1 MLQERVEVRQ
11 LNATDFRLDRKPYGI
26 VYSNEL
32 LDALA
37 IEPIVDIDGTLH
49 KVKVVPYTT
58 TDRPSDQIWTP
69 GNGLEGFDGRALTK
83 DGAMVLL
90 RGDKT
95 KVGYCPVFIPLS
107 YDPEL
112 EERVRSTRSLGR
124 AINSPDFGGLYPLQ
138 LKAGALLDS
147 ARASFDH
154 GLVLFVDYAS
164 HREGQ
169 HNWNVTANH
178 FRDYVFGEEDVDFQV
193 DFNQVVEEGQRR
205 GFRPIYFETQKD
217 LLKQSFGLVQL
228 FTDRDY
234 QRWGQVNSD
243 VPKRGNVVAA
253 CLGAYTMCFTLIP
266 HDAYKV
272 LVMQF

>member
-234 QRWGQVNSD
+234 KRWGQVNSD